1 MSGAGKKK
9 DDDGGMRWFYSQ
21 LPVSIATG
29 PVPTLIQLYIL
40 ELHGTVIDI
49 GLTITLYNAVS
60 IPAAIIWGYVTDRF
74 QSRKTILVLS
84 CVAISANL
92 VILPFAKSISGAAL
106 IYALFSLVSSAS
118 ATPANLLIMET
129 QRKSRWASAFARFS
143 MISSVGTTLG
153 LLLGIAWSD
162 FLPISLL
169 VLPLAALSMVS
180 TLLSLV
186 MIREPAFAFEREFI
200 VLQKRSLQQRLLAIP
215 LVFLRL
221 PNLVDFK
228 GVFKGLRS
236 ALTRQLPLL
245 YLSIF
250 MFYFAS
256 GLFNTSFIPSL
267 GAAGL
272 SASEIFLISM
282 LAMVVQT
289 AAFFFAGPYVEKRD
303 LRKTAVAGLIV
314 RLACYAGIGVFAG
327 FTSGFSY
334 LGGTLV
340 LYPIAGGL
348 AFAIYY
354 TSSNTMIFNTLGAK
368 NQGSRL
374 GVYSALV
381 GVATM
386 LGSFVSGYL
395 SFYFGFLATFVLAAV
410 CLGACAILVPVV
422 TATQQEGAPP
432 SLPHE

>member
-1 MSGAGKKK
+1 MKKEAGT
-9 DDDGGMRWFYSQ
+9 RWFYSQ
-21 LPVSIATG
+21 LPIDVATG
-29 PVPTLIQLYIL
+29 PVGTLIQLYIL
-40 ELHGTVIDI
+40 ELHGTVIDV
-49 GLTITLYNAVS
+49 GLTITLFNAVS
-60 IPAAIIWGYVTDRF
+60 IPAAVIWGYVTDRF

-84 CVAISANL
+84 CVAVSANL
-92 VILPFAKSISGAAL
+92 ILLPLAMSISGAAL
-106 IYALFSLVSSAS
+106 VYALFSLVSSAS

-129 QRKSRWASAFARFS
+129 QRKSHWASAFARFS
-143 MISSVGTTLG
+143 MVSSVGTTLG
-153 LLLGIAWSD
+153 LLLGIAWSG

-169 VLPLAALSMVS
+169 VLPLSG
-180 TLLSLV
+180 LSLV
-186 MIREPAFAFEREFI
+186 SAILSIAMIREPAFAFEREFI
-200 VLQKRSLQQRLLAIP
+200 VLQRRSLQQRLLAIP

-228 GVFKGLRS
+228 SVFKGLRNT
-236 ALTRQLPLL
+236 LTSQLPLL

-250 MFYFAS
+250 VFYVAS

-267 GAAGL
+267 RAAGL
-272 SASEIFLISM
+272 SASEVFLVSM
-282 LAMVVQT
+282 LAMVAQT
-289 AAFFFAGPYVEKRD
+289 ASFYFAGPYVEKRD
-303 LRKTAVAGLIV
+303 LRKTAVAGLLV
-314 RLACYAGIGVFAG
+314 RLFCYAGIGVLVA
-327 FTSGFSY
+327 FTRGLSY

-386 LGSFVSGYL
+386 VGSLVSGYF

-410 CLGACAILVPVV
+410 CLAGCAFLVPAVS
-422 TATQQEGAPP
+422 ASHQDDA
-432 SLPHE
+432 LHLD